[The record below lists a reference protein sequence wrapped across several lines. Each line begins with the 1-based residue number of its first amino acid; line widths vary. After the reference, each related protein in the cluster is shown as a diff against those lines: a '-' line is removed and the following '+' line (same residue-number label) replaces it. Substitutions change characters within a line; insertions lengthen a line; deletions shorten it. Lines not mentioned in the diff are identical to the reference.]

1 MGGRGI
7 KEKDEGEVENK
18 FNSLFNIKKYNT
30 TVKGE
35 ILAGFTSFF
44 AIVYIIAVNASILS
58 DAGLPLEGA
67 IIATVLSSFIGCI
80 LVGVISNAPLI
91 LVPGM
96 GVNALFSYTIV
107 GSMGLSW
114 QQALAAVFVSGV
126 VFSIIAFTRFSK
138 TLIESIPTSLKEAI
152 TVGIGVLITFIGLQ
166 KSGIVIGSTTTF
178 VALGHFNNPLV
189 YVTFINLIITLI
201 LFIKNVLGN
210 FLISMIVGTIISYFF
225 GLIDMAKLTF
235 SNFSLGAYKEVF
247 FKMDFSSATSITFWI
262 AVFSLTLVLVFE
274 NLGLLHAH
282 INVML
287 KEENKFKT
295 SFKACSLSA
304 ITCGFFGTSPT
315 VATIE
320 TAAGITAGGKT
331 GLTSIFTG
339 ILFLLSLFLLP
350 IIRIIPNSAI
360 SPILIVIGGLMIK
373 NILSI
378 NFNDFSEGFPAFLII
393 VMIPL
398 TFSIVDG
405 MAFGFI
411 CYPIVKLAGK
421 KSKEI
426 SYAMYIISLMFLL
439 NFILHAVS

>member
-1 MGGRGI
+1 M
-7 KEKDEGEVENK
+7 KQK
-18 FNSLFNIKKYNT
+18 FNNLFNLNQYNT

-67 IIATVLSSFIGCI
+67 IIATVLSSFVGCI
-80 LVGVISNAPLI
+80 LVGFISNAPLI

-114 QQALAAVFVSGV
+114 KQALAAVFISGII
-126 VFSIIAFTRFSK
+126 FSMIAFTKFSK
-138 TLIESIPTSLKEAI
+138 TLTESIPICLKEAI
-152 TVGIGVLITFIGLQ
+152 TVGIGILITFIGLQ
-166 KSGIVIGSTTTF
+166 KSGIVMGSETTF
-178 VALGHFNNPLV
+178 VTLGHFNNPLV
-189 YVTFINLIITLI
+189 YVTFINLIITVV
-201 LFIKNVLGN
+201 LFIRNVPGN
-210 FLISMIVGTIISYFF
+210 FLISMIIGTVISYFF
-225 GLIDMAKLTF
+225 GIVDISKLNFLSFSMAP
-235 SNFSLGAYKEVF
+235 YRDVF
-247 FKMDFSSATSITFWI
+247 LKMDFSAVTSITFWVAI
-262 AVFSLTLVLVFE
+262 FSLTLVLVFE
-274 NLGLLHAH
+274 NLGLIHAH
-282 INVML
+282 VNIML
-287 KEENKFKT
+287 NEPKKFKA
-295 SFKACSLSA
+295 SFKSCSLSA
-304 ITCGFFGTSPT
+304 ITCGIFGTSPT

-320 TAAGITAGGKT
+320 TAAGIAAGGKT
-331 GLTSIFTG
+331 GLTSIITG
-339 ILFLLSLFLLP
+339 ILFLVSLFLLP
-350 IIRIIPNSAI
+350 IIKIIPNSAI

-373 NILSI
+373 NALNI

-411 CYPIVKLAGK
+411 AYPIVKIAEK

-426 SYAMYIISLMFLL
+426 SIAMYIISIMFLL
-439 NFILHAVS
+439 NFILHAIN

>member
-7 KEKDEGEVENK
+7 NEKDEGELKTKVK
-18 FNSLFNIKKYNT
+18 KIFNLEKHNA

-35 ILAGFTSFF
+35 FIAGLTSFF
-44 AIVYIIAVNASILS
+44 AVVYIIAVNSTILS
-58 DAGLPLEGA
+58 DAGLSLEGA
-67 IIATVLSSFIGCI
+67 IIATVLSSFVGCLLMGIIG
-80 LVGVISNAPLI
+80 NAPII

-114 QQALAAVFVSGV
+114 QSALAAVVVSGILFAIISHTK
-126 VFSIIAFTRFSK
+126 FSEILT
-138 TLIESIPTSLKEAI
+138 TSIPTSLKEAI
-152 TVGIGVLITFIGLQ
+152 TVGIGMLITFIGLQ
-166 KSGIVIGSTTTF
+166 KSGIVIGSQTTF
-178 VALGHFNNPLV
+178 VSLGDFNNPLV

-201 LFIKNVLGN
+201 LFIRNVPGN
-210 FLISMIVGTIISYFF
+210 FLISMISGTIISYFF
-225 GLIDMAKLTF
+225 GLVDVSKITF
-235 SNFSLGAYKEVF
+235 SNFSLGAYKDVF
-247 FKMDFSSATSITFWI
+247 LKADFSSIASINFWI

-274 NLGLLHAH
+274 NLGLLHGQ
-282 INVML
+282 INIML
-287 KEENKFKT
+287 KEPKKFKNA
-295 SFKACSLSA
+295 FKSCSLSA
-304 ITCGFFGTSPT
+304 ITCGLFGTSPT

-320 TAAGITAGGKT
+320 TAAGIAAGGKT
-331 GLTSIFTG
+331 GMTSIFTG
-339 ILFLLSLFLLP
+339 VLFLTSLFLLP
-350 IIRIIPNSAI
+350 FIKVIPNSAI

-373 NILSI
+373 NALNI

-411 CYPIVKLAGK
+411 AYPIVKLAAK

-426 SYAMYIISLMFLL
+426 SITMYIISAIFLI
-439 NFILHAVS
+439 NFILH